1 MVTQQPEAQG
11 CCPGDRIGIRVK
23 SGSLPSS
30 TLLLPHCAICTWL
43 GPLRCQPQESRVR
56 TKLRGLGLGG
66 PPLPDAHTE
75 AWSAGTPPTKRS
87 VSRLRPSVPLG
98 LWPTTGV
105 SPSTESVPRRQCR
118 DSSKRCQRPG
128 STGTELVRTAG
139 PEPVSNLGDGSRDS
153 GQRPQA
159 RTTAPP
165 QPPALPPP
173 LPQPPSPP
181 ATWAALAPH
190 RSCTRPPSNVSARK
204 SLPRALPLYSSKPW
218 GSSARNSS
226 ARRSVW

>member
-1 MVTQQPEAQG
+1 MPTTRVRGQDQAQG
-11 CCPGDRIGIRVK
+11 
-23 SGSLPSS
+23 SGS
-30 TLLLPHCAICTWL
+30 
-43 GPLRCQPQESRVR
+43 GR
-56 TKLRGLGLGG
+56 

-98 LWPTTGV
+98 LWPRTGV
-105 SPSTESVPRRQCR
+105 SPSTESAPRRQCR

-128 STGTELVRTAG
+128 CTGTELVRTAG
-139 PEPVSNLGDGSRDS
+139 PEPVSNLGDGSGDA

-159 RTTAPP
+159 GTTAPP
-165 QPPALPPP
+165 QPPALPRPS
-173 LPQPPSPP
+173 PQPPSPLP
-181 ATWAALAPH
+181 GPPGPSTH

-218 GSSARNSS
+218 GSRARNSR
-226 ARRSVW
+226 ARRRVW